1 MSSSVISA
9 ILNLKDG
16 MSPKLI
22 QCGKNWD
29 NLSKAEKRAAQA
41 SFSTVSRWVNSVD
54 KAINRTI
61 KLGAAFTATA
71 TVAGLKTG
79 FSMGFDLE
87 TYRSQLETATRD
99 TERAGKVMSYAI
111 SLANKTPFEGGEMA
125 SAASALEMAQLR
137 TESYLTTLGDTAAGT
152 NKKLSEVQTQF
163 IKAFSTG
170 QYGEFLDSINVSRQT
185 FKDFVRDNKL
195 STASIKDT
203 QNALKSF
210 LDAKFGGGMEKLA
223 RTTRGAWST
232 ITGSVKLSLA
242 RIVGMGT
249 DGTVR
254 IGSLLDKVNGKAQ
267 SLASRLVE
275 WSEDGTIDKI
285 SEKVGGTFEKVWNI
299 GEGTVDFFSE
309 NKWAGWSL
317 VAVSGLVLVGRG
329 ILKIISLIA
338 NTIKNVGIL
347 KTALSGIAKSFGFAK
362 AAGAAATA
370 AGGSGAIA
378 GLLPAAGG
386 TTGAAVT
393 AATTAG
399 IGSAIGAAA
408 TTLLPVAAAAAGVA
422 AYTKYAIDNDLVEG
436 KQNQNMLRRR
446 QGALAPRNQGYANG
460 TQYHPG
466 GLALV
471 GERGPEIV
479 DLPRGSKVRT
489 AERSRLAQNSY
500 SITININAAQK
511 SDSELAD
518 LVAKR
523 IVEELDNTW

>member
-54 KAINRTI
+54 KAINRTL

-125 SAASALEMAQLR
+125 SAASALEMAQLK

-285 SEKVGGTFEKVWNI
+285 SEKVGGAFETVWNI
-299 GEGTVDFFSE
+299 GEGTVGFFSE

-317 VAVSGLVLVGRG
+317 VAVSGLVLVGRAF
-329 ILKIISLIA
+329 LKLISLIA
-338 NTIKNVGIL
+338 NTIKNIETL
-347 KTALSGIAKSFGFAK
+347 KTAFVGFGKSFGFGKAASA
-362 AAGAAATA
+362 AAGA
-370 AGGSGAIA
+370 S
-378 GLLPAAGG
+378 
-386 TTGAAVT
+386 
-393 AATTAG
+393 
-399 IGSAIGAAA
+399 GAAA
-408 TTLLPVAAAAAGVA
+408 GAGGVGTALVPTSSTSVSLLPQVSQSLRTATLGTAGTNV
-422 AYTKYAIDNDLVEG
+422 
-436 KQNQNMLRRR
+436 
-446 QGALAPRNQGYANG
+446 
-460 TQYHPG
+460 
-466 GLALV
+466 GLASV
-471 GERGPEIV
+471 GAAMSLGRISGKVISEGTEKRVNDFRAMLASSGKKERILTSPIGYPENYA
-479 DLPRGSKVRT
+479 DNFRDNYGARKAK
-489 AERSRLAQNSY
+489 AEKMQN
-500 SITININAAQK
+500 TINVTINGIQK

-523 IVEELDNTW
+523 IVEELENTW